1 MNTCI
6 KEPLT
11 KLFYAQ
17 MNLAE
22 SVDEIASCIANFSST
37 FNCDIRASF
46 EGFELNL
53 APVTDET
60 IESTTSTDLKA
71 MFIAVIG
78 HCDGV
83 EEQLDVV
90 GYFGNVYR
98 CDIYST
104 AEGFK
109 VQKKVEVT
117 RESQ

>member
-1 MNTCI
+1 MTPCI

-22 SVDEIASCIANFSST
+22 SVDEIASCIAYVST
-37 FNCDIRASF
+37 EFNCDIRASF
-46 EGFELNL
+46 EGFELDL
-53 APVTDET
+53 EPVTDE
-60 IESTTSTDLKA
+60 IIKNTTSLQLEA
-71 MFIAVIG
+71 MLIAVIG

-83 EEQLDVV
+83 KELLNVV

-117 RESQ
+117 RE